1 MAWTSSIT
9 VTTDKFG
16 RDRASCAGCRRKSVM
31 FFPFLSRFRITK
43 FVLTETL
50 LIILLIILIFK
61 TIMVPLL
68 RGRLR
73 FAVVQLYS
81 SLSMDLQEGQIF
93 TIFGA
98 PHF

>member
-50 LIILLIILIFK
+50 LIILIFK